1 MAFSEK
7 IRVVIDVVADNA
19 SKSLKN
25 FRTEIG
31 NAETSMGKLKAGGAS
46 AMAGLQ
52 AAAGGLA
59 IAGGAALVTFGAK
72 AVAEFQEVALGA
84 GELRDSLGLT
94 AEEASRLQEVAGD
107 LGISTQALQAN
118 LGRMNRVAADSPEK
132 FDAIGAAIE
141 RNRDGTV
148 NVNETFLNTIDALNK
163 IPDATKRAAR
173 AQEIFGRSWM
183 DIAELVGLGADGVR
197 EAMAGI
203 EDAKVIDDEE
213 IAKARRFRDA
223 LDGLK
228 GVAESLSIEVGETL
242 VPVLSDAAETLTR
255 LSNIASSLKVPE
267 IASWLTKLG
276 PLGAANKLIDVYEGI
291 GGAVSGLFTE
301 EKKVADFASTFTQS
315 QDLVNESISTAK
327 EGFDAAQ
334 AEIAKYVESQYS
346 AQDAIDEAIEA
357 QVRQN
362 EELDEQRDRFEAAA
376 DAVYSLHDAEYAAAK
391 AIEEAN
397 DALKTEGGNLYE
409 IRQKGEQAA
418 QSIGKLADEQVVA
431 TGVTRD
437 SAQGQRV
444 WTEKML
450 ESAAT
455 LSGPLQREVLAYTAR
470 MNGVPEEKITHLN
483 AQDNAIGALTD
494 HLYRLGLVPR
504 EVTTRLRV
512 TGQTV
517 TRNGDVIGLHAP
529 ANSNQVRWGATGGIV
544 TKPTLAVIGEAGP
557 EAVLPLSGAPGARP
571 LPGGMGG
578 TNINITVNA
587 GMGADGSQIGRKIV
601 DIIKQ
606 YERHNGPG
614 WRS

>member
-1 MAFSEK
+1 MAFTEK

-19 SKSLKN
+19 SRSLKN
-25 FRTEIG
+25 FRTEVG
-31 NAETSMGKLKAGGAS
+31 NAEGAMGKLKAGGTS

-72 AVAEFQEVALGA
+72 AVSEFQDVALGA

-118 LGRMNRVAADSPEK
+118 LGRMNRTAADSPEK

-148 NVNETFLNTIDALNK
+148 NVNETFLNTIDALNR

-183 DIAELVGLGADGVR
+183 DVAELVGLGADGVR

-255 LSNIASSLKVPE
+255 LSKLSSSLKLPE
-267 IASWLTKLG
+267 VASWLTKLG

-291 GGAVSGLFTE
+291 GGAVGGLFTE

-327 EGFDAAQ
+327 EEFDAAA
-334 AEIAKYVESQYS
+334 AEAAKFATSQYS
-346 AQDAIDEAIEA
+346 VEDAISEALAA
-357 QVRQN
+357 QERQN
-362 EELDEQRDRFEAAA
+362 DELAEQRDRFQAAA
-376 DAVYSLHDAEYAAAK
+376 DSVYSLHDAEYAASK

-397 DALKTEGGNLYE
+397 EALTTEGGNLYE
-409 IRQKGEQAA
+409 IRQTTERAA
-418 QSIGKLADEQVVA
+418 QAIGKLADEQVVA

-450 ESAAT
+450 ESAST
-455 LSGPLQREVLAYTAR
+455 LSGPLQREVLGHIAR
-470 MNGVPEEKITHLN
+470 MNGIPEEKITEIM
-483 AQDNAIGALTD
+483 AQDNAALILAD
-494 HLYRLGLVPR
+494 HLSRLGAIPR
-504 EVTTRLRV
+504 EVSTRLRV
-512 TGQTV
+512 TGQTI
-517 TRNGDVIGLHAP
+517 TRNGDSIG
-529 ANSNQVRWGATGGIV
+529 VRAIGNVAGVFHDGGVVPGPRGSDQLIVAAGGETVMPTHKSGAAGAGGATLNIQ
-544 TKPTLAVIGEAGP
+544 
-557 EAVLPLSGAPGARP
+557 PGAIV
-571 LPGGMGG
+571 
-578 TNINITVNA
+578 INGNA
-587 GMGADGSQIGRKIV
+587 NGQQIIDEIARWV
-601 DIIKQ
+601 
-606 YERHNGPG
+606 RRNGPG
-614 WRS
+614 GLGFLSGS

>member
-25 FRTEIG
+25 FRTEVG

-72 AVAEFQEVALGA
+72 AVSEFQEVAIGA
-84 GELRDSLGLT
+84 GQLRDSLGLT
-94 AEEASRLQEVAGD
+94 AEEASRLQEVAAD
-107 LGISTQALQAN
+107 LGISTQALEAN
-118 LGRMNRVAADSPEK
+118 IGRMNRTAETSPEK
-132 FDAIGAAIE
+132 FDAIGAAIK

-163 IPDATKRAAR
+163 IPDATTRAAR

-183 DIAELVGLGADGVR
+183 DVAELVGLGAEGVR
-197 EAMAGI
+197 EAMASV
-203 EDAKVIDDEE
+203 EDAKIIDDDE

-242 VPVLSDAAETLTR
+242 VPVLTEAAETLTR
-255 LSNIASSLKVPE
+255 LSKLSSALKLPE
-267 IASWLTKLG
+267 VASWLTKLG

-301 EKKVADFASTFTQS
+301 EKKVADFSSTFTQS
-315 QDLVNESISTAK
+315 QDMVADSITSAG
-327 EGFDAAQ
+327 EAFDAAQ
-334 AEIAKYVESQYS
+334 AEIAKYATQQYT
-346 AQDAIDEAIEA
+346 AQDAIDDAIEA
-357 QVRQN
+357 QQRQN
-362 EELDEQRDRFEAAA
+362 DELAEQRDKFQAAA
-376 DAVYSLHDAEYAAAK
+376 DSIYSLHDAEYAAQK
-391 AIEEAN
+391 AIEDANEA
-397 DALKTEGGNLYE
+397 LTTEGGNLFE
-409 IRQKGEQAA
+409 IRQTSERAA
-418 QSIGKLADEQVVA
+418 QAIGKLADEQVTA

-450 ESAAT
+450 ESAST
-455 LSGPLQREVLAYTAR
+455 LSGPLQREVLGHIAR
-470 MNGVPEEKITHLN
+470 MNGIPEEKITEIT
-483 AQDNAIGALTD
+483 AQDNAMAILVD
-494 HLYRLGLVPR
+494 HLSRLRAIPR
-504 EVTTRLRV
+504 EVSTRLRV

-517 TRNGDVIGLHAP
+517 TRGGDGIGARATNLVSVA
-529 ANSNQVRWGATGGIV
+529 GATGGIV
-544 TKPTLAVIGEAGP
+544 TRPTMALIGEAGP
-557 EAVLPLSGAPGARP
+557 EAVIPLNTTPGSSP
-571 LPGGMGG
+571 LPGGGLGG
-578 TNINITVNA
+578 ATFNITVNA
-587 GMGADGSQIGRKIV
+587 GMGADGARIGNTLIEV
-601 DIIKQ
+601 IKQ
-606 YERHNGPG
+606 YERHNGAG